1 MQIEKT
7 KRIIEATLFA
17 AGKPITVLQL
27 DEIFD
32 QGEGEDRPN
41 RDDIRQAL
49 KELQEEYDSKGVELR
64 QVASGFRFQV
74 PQGFEPWIAR
84 LYDERPPRYSRALL
98 ETLSIIAYRQPVT
111 RGEIEE
117 IRGVAVSTH
126 ITKTLQEREWIR
138 VLGHKDVPGKPAMFG
153 TTREFLDYF
162 NLKTL
167 NELPSL
173 AELRDLESFHP
184 QLELGAEN
192 DAVASAVA
200 DETQNTQDADDS
212 LVPAV
217 ELGPVEESEDA
228 VEAVPVEEL
237 SESVPAADNDTEV
250 PAIG

>member
-1 MQIEKT
+1 MQIDKT
-7 KRIIEATLFA
+7 KRIIEALLFA

-27 DEIFD
+27 DDFFD

-49 KELQEEYDSKGVELR
+49 KELQEEYDGKGVELR

-111 RGEIEE
+111 RGEIED

-184 QLELGAEN
+184 QLELGADN
-192 DAVASAVA
+192 DLPV
-200 DETQNTQDADDS
+200 ETEERDDS

-217 ELGPVEESEDA
+217 ELGPVEASDEITES
-228 VEAVPVEEL
+228 VPVEEL
-237 SESVPAADNDTEV
+237 SESVEEEDKTTET

>member
-7 KRIIEATLFA
+7 KRIVEAVLFA
-17 AGKPITVLQL
+17 AGKPLTVLQL
-27 DEIFD
+27 DEVFD

-49 KELQEEYDSKGVELR
+49 KELQEEYDGKGVELR

-126 ITKTLQEREWIR
+126 ITRTLQEREWIR

-162 NLKTL
+162 NLKNL
-167 NELPSL
+167 NDLPSL

-184 QLELGAEN
+184 QLELGETSDTAEVVEE
-192 DAVASAVA
+192 AASL
-200 DETQNTQDADDS
+200 EGTDDS

-217 ELGPVEESEDA
+217 ELGPVEESDEISA
-228 VEAVPVEEL
+228 PVEEL
-237 SESVPAADNDTEV
+237 SESVDEADIET
-250 PAIG
+250 IS

>member
-1 MQIEKT
+1 MQIDKT
-7 KRIIEATLFA
+7 KRIIEAVLLA
-17 AGKPITVLQL
+17 AGKPISVLQL
-27 DEIFD
+27 DDIFD
-32 QGEGEDRPN
+32 QGEGEDRPS

-49 KELQEEYDSKGVELR
+49 KELQEEYDGKGVELR

-84 LYDERPPRYSRALL
+84 LYNERPPRYSRALL

-117 IRGVAVSTH
+117 IRGVAVSSH

-167 NELPSL
+167 NDLPSL

-184 QLELGAEN
+184 QLELGADN
-192 DAVASAVA
+192 DAPA
-200 DETQNTQDADDS
+200 DIAEQDDS
-212 LVPAV
+212 LIPAV
-217 ELGPVEESEDA
+217 ALGPVEESADDA
-228 VEAVPVEEL
+228 ESIPVEEL
-237 SESVPAADNDTEV
+237 SESVPDADKTTEA

>member
-7 KRIIEATLFA
+7 KRIVEAVLFA
-17 AGKPITVLQL
+17 AGKPLTVLQL
-27 DEIFD
+27 DEVFD

-49 KELQEEYDSKGVELR
+49 KELQEEYDGKGVELR

-126 ITKTLQEREWIR
+126 ITRTLQEREWIR

-162 NLKTL
+162 NLKNL
-167 NELPSL
+167 NDLPSL

-184 QLELGAEN
+184 QLELGETSDAAEVVEEAAALE
-192 DAVASAVA
+192 D
-200 DETQNTQDADDS
+200 TDDS

-217 ELGPVEESEDA
+217 ELGPVEESDEISA
-228 VEAVPVEEL
+228 PVEEL
-237 SESVPAADNDTEV
+237 SESVDKADIET
-250 PAIG
+250 IS

>member
-1 MQIEKT
+1 MQIDKT
-7 KRIIEATLFA
+7 KRIIEALLFA
-17 AGKPITVLQL
+17 AGKPLTVLQL
-27 DEIFD
+27 DEYFE

-49 KELQEEYDSKGVELR
+49 QELQDDYDGKGVELR

-111 RGEIEE
+111 RGEIED

-184 QLELGAEN
+184 QLELGE
-192 DAVASAVA
+192 ST
-200 DETQNTQDADDS
+200 ETKHDDS

-217 ELGPVEESEDA
+217 ELGPVEQSAEVAEP
-228 VEAVPVEEL
+228 VPVEEL
-237 SESVPAADNDTEV
+237 SESVDAADKDTEES
-250 PAIG
+250 AIG

>member
-7 KRIIEATLFA
+7 KRIVEAVLFA
-17 AGKPITVLQL
+17 AGKPLTVLQL
-27 DEIFD
+27 DEVFD

-49 KELQEEYDSKGVELR
+49 KELQEEYDGKGVELR

-111 RGEIEE
+111 RGEIED

-126 ITKTLQEREWIR
+126 ITRTLQEREWIR

-162 NLKTL
+162 NLKNL
-167 NELPSL
+167 NDLPSL

-184 QLELGAEN
+184 QLELG
-192 DAVASAVA
+192 
-200 DETQNTQDADDS
+200 ETSGATEVVEQATALEDTDDS

-217 ELGPVEESEDA
+217 ELGPVEESDEISA
-228 VEAVPVEEL
+228 PVEEL
-237 SESVPAADNDTEV
+237 SASVDEADIET
-250 PAIG
+250 IS